1 MSEKLIED
9 FINGRCWSD
18 ISSGEASKFINQSEE
33 HIRKMVELSVCDLKD
48 VSWRVA
54 WLLGQS
60 ISKSSNPIQ
69 KYHLKIIKG
78 ISEKESGHQRELL
91 KLVIDKNLSEEEEGR
106 LFEVCIEIWKDIHK
120 KPGTRSYAF
129 KFIHQVVLKYPEI
142 KNELV
147 GLFESEYLETLS
159 PAIKNSIEVK
169 LNKLNVYL
177 NLKKQ

>member
-1 MSEKLIED
+1 MNFAFVLVLKLED
-9 FINGRCWSD
+9 QF
-18 ISSGEASKFINQSEE
+18 F
-33 HIRKMVELSVCDLKD
+33 
-48 VSWRVA
+48 
-54 WLLGQS
+54 
-60 ISKSSNPIQ
+60 Q

-147 GLFESEYLETLS
+147 GLFESEYLENMNHNYPL
-159 PAIKNSIEVK
+159 AYLKRQ
-169 LNKLNVYL
+169 NVL
-177 NLKKQ
+177 HNFGS